1 MAKVLQDNF
10 GVESGYMTTCHAY
23 TNDRSLLDAAHK
35 DPRRAR
41 GAAQSIIPTSTGAAR
56 VVGVIFPELLG
67 RVDGMAL
74 RVPIPDGSITDFVAQ
89 VGGETSAEEVN
100 TAFKQAAEGAL
111 KDILDYSEA
120 PLVSSDIVGN
130 PASCIFD
137 SQLTMSVG
145 RTVKVLGWYDNK
157 WGFSHRTA
165 DLVRYIGG
173 RL

>member
-1 MAKVLQDNF
+1 
-10 GVESGYMTTCHAY
+10 
-23 TNDRSLLDAAHK
+23 LDAAHK

-56 VVGVIFPELLG
+56 VVGVIFPELRG

-89 VGGETSAEEVN
+89 VGRETSAEEVN

-145 RTVKVLGWYDNK
+145 RTVKVLGWYDNE
-157 WGFSHRTA
+157 WGFSNRTA
-165 DLVRYIGG
+165 DLVSYIGG

>member
-1 MAKVLQDNF
+1 V
-10 GVESGYMTTCHAY
+10 H
-23 TNDRSLLDAAHK
+23 R

-41 GAAQSIIPTSTGAAR
+41 AAAQSIIPTSTGAAR
-56 VVGVIFPELLG
+56 VVGLIFPELRG

-74 RVPIPDGSITDFVAQ
+74 RVPIPDGSITDFVAR
-89 VGGETSAEEVN
+89 VGRAASAEEVN
-100 TAFKQAAEGAL
+100 AAFRRAAEHEMR
-111 KDILDYSEA
+111 DILDYSEA

-145 RTVKVLGWYDNK
+145 QTVKVLGWYDNE
-157 WGFSHRTA
+157 WGFSNRTA
-165 DLVRYIGG
+165 DLVRYIGE